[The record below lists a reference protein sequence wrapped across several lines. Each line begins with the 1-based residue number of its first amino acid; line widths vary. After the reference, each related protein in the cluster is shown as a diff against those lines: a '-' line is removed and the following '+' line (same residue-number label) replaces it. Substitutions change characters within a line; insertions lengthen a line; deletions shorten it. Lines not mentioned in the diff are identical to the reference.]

1 MKKVL
6 VFPLVA
12 GLALALSIT
21 ALADSAKQ
29 VTPTDL
35 PTIPVTGSYQE
46 SAGGEIVYSL
56 DIAWGDMNFV
66 YTKEN
71 VGTWDP
77 NTHTYT
83 GGGNSTWSYT
93 PAGANGELAGN
104 VIQVTNHS
112 NIAVTCS
119 MDFAVARELETVV
132 RGGFNKSSINLG
144 SAEGKGVNDE
154 SLSDYM
160 ELNILGELPED
171 YINYASIGYVRL
183 TVQ

>member
-29 VTPTDL
+29 VTPSSL

-46 SAGGEIVYSL
+46 SAGGETVYSL

-112 NIAVTCS
+112 NVAVTCS
-119 MDFAVARELETVV
+119 MDFAIASELEGRV
-132 RGGFNKSSINLG
+132 RGGFTQNSIKLS
-144 SAEGKGVNDE
+144 SAEDKDVNDK

-160 ELNILGELPED
+160 ELSILGELPE
-171 YINYASIGYVRL
+171 SFPGPTTIGYVRI

>member
-46 SAGGEIVYSL
+46 SAGGETVYSL

-112 NIAVTCS
+112 NVAVTCS
-119 MDFAVARELETVV
+119 MDFAVDKELETVV
-132 RGGFNKSSINLG
+132 RGGFNKSSINLS

-160 ELNILGELPED
+160 ELNIRGELPED
-171 YINYASIGYVRL
+171 HLNYASIGYVRL